1 MVNSREEL
9 LSVADNNVKQ
19 LKANLSQSVQAF
31 MDAQRTNPEELAYAL
46 GIDLEEMENVINGN
60 GVITVDTLSKLLIAT
75 DMAVEIKP
83 ISMTPLHSYGRNMPK
98 SGPLPPIGAVRPF
111 GPARDGGARERIRR
125 EAEDAAKRATGPAR
139 DSHGRFVSRRR
150 AEAPAP
156 PMRHAPVGPR
166 PSATTREENP
176 YETMPTDGLVNIIR
190 QNLWDSE
197 IDVENSSRQQ
207 LIQFV
212 MGKERLLRERTNGGT
227 HTRPTTLEPEAH
239 EPHAVDANGGSRS
252 FNKFLDM
259 LSKMA
264 EEVKENPK
272 LMETIERF
280 MPNMD

>member
-1 MVNSREEL
+1 
-9 LSVADNNVKQ
+9 
-19 LKANLSQSVQAF
+19 
-31 MDAQRTNPEELAYAL
+31 
-46 GIDLEEMENVINGN
+46 
-60 GVITVDTLSKLLIAT
+60 
-75 DMAVEIKP
+75 
-83 ISMTPLHSYGRNMPK
+83 
-98 SGPLPPIGAVRPF
+98 
-111 GPARDGGARERIRR
+111 
-125 EAEDAAKRATGPAR
+125 
-139 DSHGRFVSRRR
+139 
-150 AEAPAP
+150 
-156 PMRHAPVGPR
+156 
-166 PSATTREENP
+166 
-176 YETMPTDGLVNIIR
+176 MPTDGLVNIIR

-227 HTRPTTLEPEAH
+227 HTRPTTREPEAH
-239 EPHAVDANGGSRS
+239 EPHAVDVNGDSKS